1 MDYVLEEIRKKRLE
15 KLAADK
21 EKEESM
27 EARELFTNL
36 EDKEK
41 ITEKTAT
48 ELFNERY
55 LEEVKEEEK
64 ANKASSK
71 VNYIESIEEKRVNN
85 VDGNK
90 DIDEIRFS
98 FDKSITAKKEVKE
111 NNTFSSELES
121 YLVYAA
127 NKLNEISSLV
137 TEEKQEEYNNLV
149 EQINLVSKET
159 ITSEVELMAAKN
171 HVISLVGKIGVLFSS
186 LNNELENTS
195 RRNL

>member
-27 EARELFTNL
+27 EARELFANL

-55 LEEVKEEEK
+55 LEEVKEE
-64 ANKASSK
+64 ANKAPSK
-71 VNYIESIEEKRVNN
+71 VNYIESIEEKPINN
-85 VDGNK
+85 IDSNK

-98 FDKSITAKKEVKE
+98 FDKTTTVKEEVKE

-127 NKLNEISSLV
+127 NKLNEISFLV

-149 EQINLVSKET
+149 DQINLVSKET

-195 RRNL
+195 GRNL

>member
-27 EARELFTNL
+27 EARELFANL

-55 LEEVKEEEK
+55 LEEIKEEEK
-64 ANKASSK
+64 ANKAPSK
-71 VNYIESIEEKRVNN
+71 VNYIESIEDKPINN

-98 FDKSITAKKEVKE
+98 FDKATTVKEEIKE
-111 NNTFSSELES
+111 NNTFSRELES

-186 LNNELENTS
+186 LNNELENTTG
-195 RRNL
+195 RNL